1 MSLRG
6 KREIELRTVGGV
18 QSKLPMYNVQS
29 IPMLL
34 PESKLLSTFEKQM
47 ELLNKSQN
55 AFMKENQ
62 RLNQLKN
69 LLLSKLTIE

>member
-1 MSLRG
+1 MILTSPIVPTIDIIISPVL
-6 KREIELRTVGGV
+6 T
-18 QSKLPMYNVQS
+18 MYNVQS